1 MMDVDGVD
9 GTYIKNL
16 TVDTL
21 KIKNNAVTVKS
32 YSETDPVNVPKGGY
46 NVMWS
51 ASHYHDGEVVK
62 GNLLVD
68 VVIEAIRT
76 TGGSPADQITF
87 TVEVFESNLYQTVL
101 ASKSITVGQP
111 ENGGISFF
119 TPVTIFIPELSEE
132 SIRVKVTGVSA
143 GEAHTISMSTVVQSA
158 KR

>member
-1 MMDVDGVD
+1 
-9 GTYIKNL
+9 
-16 TVDTL
+16 
-21 KIKNNAVTVKS
+21 
-32 YSETDPVNVPKGGY
+32 
-46 NVMWS
+46 
-51 ASHYHDGEVVK
+51 
-62 GNLLVD
+62 
-68 VVIEAIRT
+68 
-76 TGGSPADQITF
+76 
-87 TVEVFESNLYQTVL
+87 VFESNLYQTVL